1 MKYYQYFFLLIFIG
15 CASTKVSYDYDSQVN
30 FNDYKTFNFFEDAG
44 KGLNELDRNRVEYEL
59 QAALEVKGMRLA
71 ETPDLYIN
79 IISNEQASVN
89 RNRIGIGIG
98 SGGRN
103 VGFGISGGI
112 PIESRK
118 INQQVTIDF
127 VESEKNQLIW
137 QGIAN
142 SELNEKTSPEERRA
156 YYQKLIQKILSNYP
170 PKKASN

>member
-1 MKYYQYFFLLIFIG
+1 MKYYKYFFLLIIIG
-15 CASTKVSYDYDSQVN
+15 CASSKVVYDYDSQTD
-30 FNDYKTFNFFEDAG
+30 FSQYKTFNFFEDAG
-44 KGLNELDRNRVEYEL
+44 KGLNELDVKRVTYEITT
-59 QAALEVKGMRLA
+59 ALEAKGMRLA

-79 IISNEQASVN
+79 IMSNEQVSAN

-170 PKKASN
+170 PKKEK

>member
-1 MKYYQYFFLLIFIG
+1 MKYYQYLFLLLFIG
-15 CASTKVSYDYDSQVN
+15 CTSSKVVYDYDSQVN

-59 QAALEVKGMRLA
+59 QTALEAKGMRLA

-137 QGIAN
+137 QGKAN

-170 PKKASN
+170 PKKEK